1 MNRLSACLFA
11 LGLLVPGARATT
23 VIDWEDPSVI
33 VTTINSR
40 HVRVTGFTTGDH
52 HLRFTVDISTVNAL
66 LNVSFNPTGGEN
78 AQLNMNM
85 PTPRNS
91 LTLLTLTASL
101 EGGVAM
107 ENIAYAI
114 LDIDGSPSLG
124 NFRDWRDRVTITNAG
139 ATLSAVNSNYVQVTG
154 LVATATGR
162 NGNIGTTST
171 NGNVNVS
178 IPNPT
183 ATIGFLYGP
192 GPGDRFN
199 SNQLIAISKIRFTAN
214 PPPPTNTPEPVTWLS
229 VGVVLCG
236 LGWRARRRGAS

>member
-1 MNRLSACLFA
+1 M
-11 LGLLVPGARATT
+11 
-23 VIDWEDPSVI
+23 IDWEDPSVT

-52 HLRFTVDISTVNAL
+52 QLRFTVDITTVNAL
-66 LNVSFNPTGGEN
+66 LNVSFNPTGGDN
-78 AQLNMNM
+78 APLNMNM
-85 PTPRNS
+85 PTPRNA

-101 EGGVAM
+101 EGGVPM

-114 LDIDGSPSLG
+114 LDIDGSPSRG

-139 ATLSAVNSNYVQVTG
+139 ATVTAVNPNYVQVTG
-154 LVATATGR
+154 LVATATGQ
-162 NGNIGTTST
+162 NGNIGVNST

-192 GPGDRFN
+192 GPGDRYN
-199 SNQLIAISKIRFTAN
+199 SNQLVAISNIRFTAN
-214 PPPPTNTPEPVTWLS
+214 VPVNTPEPATWLP
-229 VGVVLCG
+229 VGVALAG
-236 LGWRARRRGAS
+236 LGWLAWRRAGASGRAS